1 MRVSVFGLGY
11 VGAVSA
17 ACIASEG
24 HTVIGVDKNATKVGL
39 INDGKSPIVE
49 AGVDELIAAAHT
61 QGRLRAT
68 TDSRDA
74 VDSSDLSLVC
84 VGTPSESNGNLNLEF
99 VRKVCEEIGA
109 AIKGLSRYHIVV
121 IRSTVLPGT
130 MRNVVMPSL
139 EQFSGK
145 RLGPDYGVCFNP
157 EFLRE
162 GTAVH
167 DFHHPP
173 KTVVGEFD
181 QQAGDALL
189 QLYAGLA
196 APVIRT
202 SLETAE
208 MVKYVDN
215 TWHALKVGFANEIG
229 SICKGMG
236 IDSFGVMDI
245 FCQDTKLNLWS
256 YYLRPGYAF
265 GGSCLPKDVRALR
278 YRAKTL
284 DVEVP
289 ILGAILPSNSAHVQR
304 GIDLVLKEGKRK
316 VGVLGFSFKAGTD
329 DLRESPLVEMIERL
343 IGKGYDLQ
351 LYDRNVNLA
360 KLTGANRDYIL
371 NHVPHIA
378 RLMRE
383 SIDEVLAHAD
393 IIVIGNSAPEFA
405 QIAELLRPGQKVI
418 DLVRL
423 KATFRSP
430 GQYEGICW

>member
-1 MRVSVFGLGY
+1 MKLSVFGLGY

-17 ACIASEG
+17 ACLASEG
-24 HTVIGVDKNATKVGL
+24 HTVVGVDKNSTKVEL
-39 INDGKSPIVE
+39 INAGKSPIVE
-49 AGVDELIAAAHT
+49 TGVDELIASAH
-61 QGRLRAT
+61 QAGRLTATAESRA
-68 TDSRDA
+68 A
-74 VDSSDLSLVC
+74 VAATELSLVC

-109 AIKGLSRYHIVV
+109 ALKAISRYHIVV

-130 MRNVVMPSL
+130 MRGVVIPTL

-145 RLGPDYGVCFNP
+145 RLGPDFGVCFNP

-162 GTAVH
+162 GTAVN
-167 DFHHPP
+167 DFHQPP
-173 KTVVGEFD
+173 KTVIGEFD
-181 QQAGDALL
+181 PRAGDLLL
-189 QLYAGLA
+189 QLYAGLT

-245 FCQDTKLNLWS
+245 FCQDTKLNLSS

-289 ILGAILPSNSAHVQR
+289 ILGAILPSNAAHMQR
-304 GIDLVLKEGKRK
+304 GLDLVLNEGKRK

-329 DLRESPLVEMIERL
+329 DLRESPMVELIERL

-351 LYDRNVNLA
+351 VYDRNVNLA
-360 KLTGANRDYIL
+360 RLTGANRDYIL

-378 RLMRE
+378 KLMRD
-383 SIDEVLAHAD
+383 SIDEVMAHAD
-393 IIVIGNSAPEFA
+393 IVVIGNGASEFA
-405 QIAELLRPGQKVI
+405 RVTELLLPHQKVI

-423 KATFRSP
+423 KADFKA